1 MQAKG
6 LNAWQLKTIAT
17 VAMAIPH
24 AVPDSPG
31 LLRSGPSGQLK
42 LHRRHL
48 DSGLRPVPEGP
59 GEKMGL
65 LRLLPHPPAGPAP
78 APCGAVKLM
87 LWKPPSP
94 AKTSGRLSSFL
105 SRPALD
111 DFHTQKWRS
120 KRLPCA
126 GELSARKGRQR
137 VCSLPGL
144 ACLLAWRKKPRRENS
159 VLSGGAVLFIWYS
172 RGPATSR
179 NHSGPP
185 YLCSV
190 SLRWGR
196 RIQTRRRRNS
206 RCTNPPLG

>member
-1 MQAKG
+1 MQARG

-105 SRPALD
+105 SQPALSIRKNGVANGSPV
-111 DFHTQKWRS
+111 QES
-120 KRLPCA
+120 CLPERADRGCA
-126 GELSARKGRQR
+126 AYQIRHVSWHG
-137 VCSLPGL
+137 
-144 ACLLAWRKKPRRENS
+144 KKTPRRENS

>member
-6 LNAWQLKTIAT
+6 LNAWQPKTIAT

-59 GEKMGL
+59 GKKMGL

-105 SRPALD
+105 SQPALSIRKNGVANGSPA
-111 DFHTQKWRS
+111 QGS
-120 KRLPCA
+120 CLPERADSGCVVYQVWHVSWH
-126 GELSARKGRQR
+126 GE
-137 VCSLPGL
+137 
-144 ACLLAWRKKPRRENS
+144 KKPRRENS

-196 RIQTRRRRNS
+196 RIQTRRHRNS

>member
-6 LNAWQLKTIAT
+6 LNAWQPKTIAT

-31 LLRSGPSGQLK
+31 LLRSGPSGQLE

-59 GEKMGL
+59 GKKMGL
-65 LRLLPHPPAGPAP
+65 LRLLPHPSAGPAP
-78 APCGAVKLM
+78 APCGAVKSVLR
-87 LWKPPSP
+87 KPPSP
-94 AKTSGRLSSFL
+94 AKTEREAFVV
-105 SRPALD
+105 PITTCP
-111 DFHTQKWRS
+111 FHTQKWRS
-120 KRLPCA
+120 KRLPCT
-126 GELSARKGRQR
+126 GEPSARKGRQR

>member
-31 LLRSGPSGQLK
+31 LLRSGLSGQLK

-59 GEKMGL
+59 GKKMGL

-105 SRPALD
+105 SQPAL
-111 DFHTQKWRS
+111 S
-120 KRLPCA
+120 I
-126 GELSARKGRQR
+126 RKNGVANGSPAQR
-137 VCSLPGL
+137 VCSLPGS
-144 ACLLAWRKKPRRENS
+144 ACLPAWRKKAPPGEFCPLRRGS
-159 VLSGGAVLFIWYS
+159 LV
-172 RGPATSR
+172 
-179 NHSGPP
+179 
-185 YLCSV
+185 YLV
-190 SLRWGR
+190 
-196 RIQTRRRRNS
+196 
-206 RCTNPPLG
+206 

>member
-6 LNAWQLKTIAT
+6 LNAWQPKTIAT

-59 GEKMGL
+59 GKKMGL

-105 SRPALD
+105 SQPALD

-120 KRLPCA
+120 KRLPCT
-126 GELSARKGRQR
+126 GELSARKGMQR
-137 VCSLPGL
+137 VCSLPGS